1 MIFGLLNCSLL
12 LNHEINRLHCIV
24 HTVRTERDTEN
35 VILQNAIFAMMH
47 DFGVLRDGKQ
57 TSAEGDAYIP
67 DKKDAARLKLRF
79 ASG

>member
-1 MIFGLLNCSLL
+1 
-12 LNHEINRLHCIV
+12 
-24 HTVRTERDTEN
+24 
-35 VILQNAIFAMMH
+35 MMH

-79 ASG
+79 ASGQLYILI